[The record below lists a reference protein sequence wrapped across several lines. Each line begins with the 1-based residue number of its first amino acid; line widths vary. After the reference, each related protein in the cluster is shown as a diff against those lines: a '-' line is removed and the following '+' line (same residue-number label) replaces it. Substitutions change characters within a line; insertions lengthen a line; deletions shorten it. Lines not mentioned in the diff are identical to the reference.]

1 MILKNSL
8 NKKIMVPLSAGLDSR
23 LIVCF
28 LKHHNFEVE
37 TFLYGYQNKKT
48 LKLLIKF
55 QNL

>member
-1 MILKNSL
+1 
-8 NKKIMVPLSAGLDSR
+8 MVPLSAGLDSR

-28 LKHHNFEVE
+28 LKYHNFEVE
-37 TFLYGYQNKKT
+37 TLLMDIKIKKT